1 MKALLVAALLAALAV
16 PAAAQSLNTPEDVLD
31 YLVQHRKDVA
41 LVSFSV
47 GPDGSPNGA
56 HPALSVNADQPM
68 ALASTIKIVVLA
80 AYAREVAAGRLDAD
94 AELPVREWERF
105 YLPGTDG
112 GAHVDALAA
121 LGIPTDRDG
130 FAMDPEASVSWDRIA
145 QAMIRSSDNAAA
157 DLLLSRLGD
166 GAVRA
171 TLVEAGLSRHPQP
184 LSILGL
190 FLSWANHEQG
200 PLTNARLK
208 RLKRMSAKSYAA
220 EIRRLRDRYLDE
232 DWRAAEL
239 LWRRR
244 NGSPYG
250 SYKLQAQAA
259 QALFPKGTALDYARI
274 MAGVLHGSFLS
285 PGAVE
290 VMRWHLGWALR
301 IPGNAETFQNF
312 GAKGGALAGV
322 LTEAM
327 YFTPKRGDFG
337 GTSHVSVLFLR
348 NLPAEVFAS
357 LTQTFAHQLF
367 LVELGLSRSFAE
379 EAEERLSQ

>member
-1 MKALLVAALLAALAV
+1 MKALLVAALLAALAL
-16 PAAAQSLNTPEDVLD
+16 PARAQSLDTPEDVLD

-47 GPDGSPNGA
+47 GPDGPPDSADPV
-56 HPALSVNADQPM
+56 LSVNADQPM

-80 AYAREVAAGRLDAD
+80 AYAREVAAGRLDPQ

-112 GAHVDALAA
+112 GAHAASLAA
-121 LGIPTDRDG
+121 LGIPTDSDG
-130 FAMDPEASVSWDRIA
+130 FATDPEAPVSWDRIA

-190 FLSWANHEQG
+190 FLSWGNHDQG
-200 PLTNARLK
+200 PLTSARVK
-208 RLKRMSAKSYAA
+208 KLKRMSPKAYAA
-220 EIRRLRDRYLDE
+220 EVRRLRDRYLDE
-232 DWRAAEL
+232 GWREAEL
-239 LWRRR
+239 LWRRQ
-244 NGSPYG
+244 SAIG
-250 SYKLQAQAA
+250 SYKLQAEAA
-259 QALFPKGTALDYARI
+259 QNLFPKGTVRDYARI
-274 MAGVLHGSFLS
+274 MAQVLQGSFLS
-285 PGAVE
+285 REVSD
-290 VMRWHLGWALR
+290 VMRWHLGWPME
-301 IPGNAETFQNF
+301 IPGNAETFLNF
-312 GAKGGALAGV
+312 ADKGGALAGV

-327 YFTPKRGDFG
+327 YFTPRRGDFG
-337 GTSHVSVLFLR
+337 GTSHISVLFLR
-348 NLPAEVFAS
+348 NVSAEAFGS
-357 LTQTFAHQLF
+357 LAQTFAHQLF

-379 EAEERLSQ
+379 EAEERLSP

>member
-1 MKALLVAALLAALAV
+1 MKALLVTALLAALAL
-16 PAAAQSLNTPEDVLD
+16 PAAAQPLNTPEDVLD

-47 GPDGSPNGA
+47 GPDGSPDSA
-56 HPALSVNADQPM
+56 DPVLSVNADLPM

-80 AYAREVAAGRLDAD
+80 SYAREVAAGRLDPD

-112 GAHVDALAA
+112 GAHAASLAA

-208 RLKRMSAKSYAA
+208 RLKRMSSKAYLA
-220 EIRRLRDRYLDE
+220 EVRRLRDLYLDE

-239 LWRRR
+239 LWRRQ
-244 NGSPYG
+244 NGSTYG
-250 SYKLQAQAA
+250 SYKLQAQTA
-259 QALFPKGTALDYARI
+259 QALFPKGAARDYARI

-285 PGAVE
+285 PEAAD

-312 GAKGGALAGV
+312 GEKGGSLAGV

-337 GTSHVSVLFLR
+337 GTPHVSVLSLR
-348 NLPAEVFAS
+348 NLSAEAFGG

-379 EAEERLSQ
+379 EAEARLSP